1 MTDFPSHQDPSK
13 YREEYRKQDIG
24 KQYSG
29 IRHLLIT
36 TSIVALVLIYGI
48 LNLRNLHVN
57 ELIIVPITIILGN
70 LTVYLIHR
78 FPMHRKL
85 NAIYFIFRNHTLIH
99 HYLFDENSMEYEST
113 KDFKMILLSPL
124 LISIVLSLLILPSHF
139 LFRYLFTDNVGF
151 LLLMAG
157 TLYMGI
163 YEWMH
168 LSFHTPKDHW
178 VNGIPGI
185 SWMRRHHT
193 IHHRKAI
200 MSKVN
205 FNIVF
210 PLSDFIFKS
219 LRRSL

>member
-1 MTDFPSHQDPSK
+1 MIDFSNKHDPIK
-13 YREEYRKQDIG
+13 LRDDYRKNNIG
-24 KQYSG
+24 DRYSG
-29 IRHLLIT
+29 VRHLFVTTTIVTLI
-36 TSIVALVLIYGI
+36 LLYGI
-48 LNLRNLHVN
+48 LNLQNLQAN
-57 ELIIVPITIILGN
+57 ELIILPVTIILGN

-99 HYLFDENSMEYEST
+99 HYLFDENFMEYNST

-139 LFRYLFTDNVGF
+139 LFGYLFTDNVGY

-157 TLYMGI
+157 TLYMGV

-168 LSFHTPKDHW
+168 LSFHTPKDYW
-178 VNGIPGI
+178 VNRIPGI

-193 IHHRKAI
+193 IHHQKAI
-200 MSKVN
+200 MTKVN

-210 PLSDFIFKS
+210 PFSDLIFKS
-219 LRRSL
+219 IRKSL